1 MTDIV
6 ERLAKVTSLKV
17 GDPIPDELGGNN
29 NWGPSLSA
37 LCADAIAEIMALRT
51 TIALFRNIVG
61 VATGDGP
68 SFAQIKALTDKELAA
83 RVAELERDIGK

>member
-1 MTDIV
+1 MPDIV
-6 ERLAKVTSLKV
+6 TRLN
-17 GDPIPDELGGNN
+17 ELIGS
-29 NWGPSLSA
+29 PFDQIA
-37 LCADAIAEIMALRT
+37 QDAIAEIMALRT
-51 TIALFRNIVG
+51 TIEQLRGIVG

>member
-1 MTDIV
+1 MPDIV

-17 GDPIPDELGGNN
+17 GDPIPEELGGE

-51 TIALFRNIVG
+51 TIEQLRGIVG

-68 SFAQIKALTDKELAA
+68 SFADIK
-83 RVAELERDIGK
+83 RDIGK